1 MLKAA
6 QNNSN
11 WSNEIEMSKNT
22 TTLRIKSF
30 VSLENIN
37 VEKLRFNKINANK
50 FSQVCLA

>member
-11 WSNEIEMSKNT
+11 WSNEIKMLKNT

-37 VEKLRFNKINANK
+37 VEKLRFTKINANK